1 MPRKKKTDETVPVE
15 EKEIKTV
22 KKTGKKKEAPKTE
35 NPEVI
40 EEAAVTAELS
50 EETQSKPETKQ
61 TKQAKYRNIGS
72 YSADIENEFTY
83 SNLSQAEEE
92 EKTFR
97 FMRKCQ
103 FDGEILVG
111 TVIGVLDDPVR
122 MMVGAKLSY
131 EPTSSKNHYGMVEV
145 TIPENVFF
153 EPGMR
158 FARDYEKKELKD
170 QYRIRKN
177 AILQYLGARIHFCV
191 IGVSREKG
199 YDPENPDQYVTSVL
213 GDRNVAMSK
222 LRDKYFFHKNRKTS
236 EKPITIKPGDLVEA
250 FVVNVTNQM
259 VTVASLGVETR
270 IYLHDLTRDNVRS
283 CYQYTHVGDILPEC
297 QVLSVKAKD
306 GIVQLRLTNNKSQAP
321 KMILSMKKG
330 YYYRGRVV
338 WYNRDKDLYTVHLD
352 NGVTAFV
359 FRSNVMGYVNLSI
372 NDIVSVCV
380 ISIFKDKV
388 GGNAVRI

>member
-1 MPRKKKTDETVPVE
+1 
-15 EKEIKTV
+15 
-22 KKTGKKKEAPKTE
+22 
-35 NPEVI
+35 
-40 EEAAVTAELS
+40 
-50 EETQSKPETKQ
+50 
-61 TKQAKYRNIGS
+61 
-72 YSADIENEFTY
+72 
-83 SNLSQAEEE
+83 
-92 EKTFR
+92 
-97 FMRKCQ
+97 
-103 FDGEILVG
+103 
-111 TVIGVLDDPVR
+111 
-122 MMVGAKLSY
+122 
-131 EPTSSKNHYGMVEV
+131 
-145 TIPENVFF
+145 
-153 EPGMR
+153 
-158 FARDYEKKELKD
+158 
-170 QYRIRKN
+170 
-177 AILQYLGARIHFCV
+177 
-191 IGVSREKG
+191 
-199 YDPENPDQYVTSVL
+199 
-213 GDRNVAMSK
+213 
-222 LRDKYFFHKNRKTS
+222 
-236 EKPITIKPGDLVEA
+236 
-250 FVVNVTNQM
+250 M

-380 ISIFKDKV
+380 TSIFKDKV